1 MRADEEA
8 EAYLAPADAPSDDH
22 RKLKGPNVIARYQ
35 TDFHTVGVDQVQYMD
50 ISPKQ
55 MVGVSAGLIP
65 FLEHDD
71 ANRAL
76 MGSNMQRQAVPLLV
90 AEPPIVATG
99 LERPV
104 AMNSG
109 MIVRAA
115 HDGKITYVDSNKIVL
130 DEDPPIKLRKYVGLN
145 ERTCLNQKPVVAL
158 GQKVKKGDILADG
171 ASTFKGELALGR
183 NVLVGFMAW
192 DGYNFED
199 AIIISERLVKED
211 VYTSIHIEEFEIEI
225 RETKLGREEFTRDI
239 PNVSEKALR
248 NLDENGIIRIGT
260 YCKPGDIL
268 VGKVAPKSK
277 SELTPEEKLLHA
289 IFGRAGEDVKNDS
302 LEVPSG
308 VEGIVINTQRFS
320 RRMSLNEDER
330 KAFEKELKDTETAEN
345 AKIAEE
351 YKAMIKALEDAIGGP
366 VLDPGTGKPLG
377 RDKDTKVL
385 ADESE
390 RFKLEALDLRSP
402 DKTEAARKVVR
413 TFGPRV
419 EALRDEK
426 DRKLNSLK
434 RGDELPSGVLQM
446 VKVYIAT
453 KRVISVGDK
462 MAGRHGNK
470 GVIAKILPEE
480 DMPFLADGTAVEIL
494 LNPLGVPSRMNVGQI
509 LETHLGWA
517 AAKLGFQAICPVF
530 DGASEEVIHAVPP
543 RGRPARERQG
553 PALRRPHGRG
563 LRPAGDRRLHL
574 HAQAP
579 PPGGRQDPRP
589 RHRPVQPDHPAA
601 AGRQGPV
608 RRPAVRRDG
617 SLGPG
622 GLRRGLHPPGAP
634 DRQVG
639 RRRGPDE
646 DLREHGQGREHA
658 RGRHPRELR
667 RAHERDPRA
676 GAEHAAREEADL
688 TTPGGPASPVKW
700 TGPGRRGRFMAG
712 DLHARPRCDL

>member
-1 MRADEEA
+1 
-8 EAYLAPADAPSDDH
+8 
-22 RKLKGPNVIARYQ
+22 
-35 TDFHTVGVDQVQYMD
+35 MD

-99 LERPV
+99 LERSV

-109 MIVRAA
+109 MIVKAQQ
-115 HDGKITYVDSNKIVL
+115 DGAVTYVDSSKVVVNNTEVY
-130 DEDPPIKLRKYVGLN
+130 KLRKYVGLN
-145 ERTCLNQKPVVAL
+145 ERTCLNQKPVVAV

-171 ASTFKGELALGR
+171 ASTYQGELSLGR

-248 NLDENGIIRIGT
+248 NLDENGIVRIGT
-260 YCKPGDIL
+260 YVKPGDIL

-330 KAFEKELKDTETAEN
+330 KAFEKELKDTEAAEN
-345 AKIAEE
+345 AKIADE
-351 YKAMIKALEDAIGGP
+351 YKQMIKALEEAVGGP
-366 VLDPGTGKPLG
+366 VLDPSTGKPLG
-377 RDKDTKVL
+377 RGKDPKEL

-402 DKTEAARKVVR
+402 DRAEAARKVVR
-413 TFGPRV
+413 QHAPRI

-426 DRKLNSLK
+426 DRRAQQPEDGATSSP
-434 RGDELPSGVLQM
+434 RACCRWSRSTSRPSGSSPS
-446 VKVYIAT
+446 AT
-453 KRVISVGDK
+453 R
-462 MAGRHGNK
+462 
-470 GVIAKILPEE
+470 
-480 DMPFLADGTAVEIL
+480 
-494 LNPLGVPSRMNVGQI
+494 
-509 LETHLGWA
+509 W
-517 AAKLGFQAICPVF
+517 
-530 DGASEEVIHAVPP
+530 
-543 RGRPARERQG
+543 
-553 PALRRPHGRG
+553 
-563 LRPAGDRRLHL
+563 
-574 HAQAP
+574 
-579 PPGGRQDPRP
+579 
-589 RHRPVQPDHPAA
+589 PAA
-601 AGRQGPV
+601 TATRGSSPRSSP
-608 RRPAVRRDG
+608 RRTCRSWRT
-617 SLGPG
+617 
-622 GLRRGLHPPGAP
+622 AP
-634 DRQVG
+634 RW
-639 RRRGPDE
+639 R
-646 DLREHGQGREHA
+646 
-658 RGRHPRELR
+658 
-667 RAHERDPRA
+667 
-676 GAEHAAREEADL
+676 
-688 TTPGGPASPVKW
+688 SS
-700 TGPGRRGRFMAG
+700 
-712 DLHARPRCDL
+712 